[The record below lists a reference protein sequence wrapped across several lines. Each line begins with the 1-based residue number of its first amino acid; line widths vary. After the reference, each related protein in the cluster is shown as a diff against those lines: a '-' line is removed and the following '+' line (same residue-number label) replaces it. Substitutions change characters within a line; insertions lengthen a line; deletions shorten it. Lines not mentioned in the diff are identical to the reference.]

1 MTRILIAE
9 DDKLIAEL
17 ERDYLLA
24 ENYEVDIASD
34 GQKALDMLGKNDYDF
49 ALLDVMLPK
58 VDGFSICRMIRSESD
73 IPVMIVTAKKDDVDK
88 IRGLGLGADDY
99 MVKPFSPAEMVA
111 RVKAHL
117 KMHERLKSENLDA
130 KPPQEI
136 NIRGLRI
143 LPEAHRVFK
152 GDEEIKLVNREFE
165 VLLLLAENPDKIFSK
180 EHIFETVWGVDSLG
194 DTATVAVHINR
205 IREKIEENPSK
216 PTYIETVW
224 GAGYRF
230 SAI

>member
-9 DDKLIAEL
+9 DDNLIAEL

-24 ENYEVDIASD
+24 ENFQVDIASD
-34 GQKALDMLGKNDYDF
+34 GQKALDMLGKNEYDF

-58 VDGFSICRMIRSESD
+58 VDGFSICRMIRSDSD
-73 IPVMIVTAKKDDVDK
+73 IPVMIVTAKRDDVDK

-99 MVKPFSPAEMVA
+99 MVKPFSPTEMVA

-117 KMHERLKSENLDA
+117 RIHERLKAENMDA
-130 KPPQEI
+130 KPLQQI

-152 GDEEIKLVNREFE
+152 GDEEI
-165 VLLLLAENPDKIFSK
+165 
-180 EHIFETVWGVDSLG
+180 
-194 DTATVAVHINR
+194 
-205 IREKIEENPSK
+205 
-216 PTYIETVW
+216 
-224 GAGYRF
+224 
-230 SAI
+230 

>member
-9 DDKLIAEL
+9 DDNLIAEL

-24 ENYEVDIASD
+24 ENFQVDIASD
-34 GQKALDMLGKNDYDF
+34 GQKALDMLGKNEYDF

-58 VDGFSICRMIRSESD
+58 VDGFSICRMIRSDSD
-73 IPVMIVTAKKDDVDK
+73 IPVMIVTAKRDDVDK

-99 MVKPFSPAEMVA
+99 MVKPFSPTEMVA

-117 KMHERLKSENLDA
+117 RIHERLKAENMDA
-130 KPPQEI
+130 KPLQQI

-165 VLLLLAENPDKIFSK
+165 VLLLLMENPDKIFSK

-205 IREKIEENPSK
+205 IREKIEENPSM